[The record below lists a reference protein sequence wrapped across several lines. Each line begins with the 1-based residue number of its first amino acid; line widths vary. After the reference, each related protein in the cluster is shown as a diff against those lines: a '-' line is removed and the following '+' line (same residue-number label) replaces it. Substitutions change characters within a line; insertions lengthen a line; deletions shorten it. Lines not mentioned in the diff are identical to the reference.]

1 MIRALL
7 CIIIAMAYLLFRQPT
22 PDAQPDAQTVG
33 ALKVLARKMTAA
45 ERAGMADAYETL
57 GRSIAADPAEDP
69 VFVDTAAVRRS
80 HRAAMLVVWRGVF
93 DNEPGKYPDLRE
105 AVEGEVERALGL
117 ADVPLNPAL
126 QQQVAKT
133 FTSISA
139 SFR

>member
-1 MIRALL
+1 M
-7 CIIIAMAYLLFRQPT
+7 PT
-22 PDAQPDAQTVG
+22 KPW
-33 ALKVLARKMTAA
+33 
-45 ERAGMADAYETL
+45 
-57 GRSIAADPAEDP
+57 
-69 VFVDTAAVRRS
+69 AAVS
-80 HRAAMLVVWRGVF
+80 LLVVWRGVF